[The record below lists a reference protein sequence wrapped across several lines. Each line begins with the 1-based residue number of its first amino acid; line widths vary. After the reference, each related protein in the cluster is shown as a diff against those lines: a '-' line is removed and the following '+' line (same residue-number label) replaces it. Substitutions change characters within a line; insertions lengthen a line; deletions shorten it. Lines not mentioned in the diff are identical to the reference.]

1 MTSTHENLTSTHN
14 NVRTNT
20 TKHQKY
26 TQDGTSWSRYLTSRL
41 IPSHKD
47 PPEDQLRAFPGL
59 ASVPPAELELLRA
72 KLPPMDDESYREF
85 FWDVCDPNF
94 Q

>member
-1 MTSTHENLTSTHN
+1 MRREIIKHTSHTFFFSH
-14 NVRTNT
+14 
-20 TKHQKY
+20 

-47 PPEDQLRAFPGL
+47 PVEEQLKAFPAL
-59 ASVPPAELELLRA
+59 AGVPAADLELLRA
-72 KLPPMDDESYREF
+72 KLPPTDDESYREF
-85 FWDVCDPNF
+85 FWDVCDPSF